1 MTAAALPPV
10 TVPNLSPR
18 WVTLLRDTKLI
29 AHGEITGGAYASEGL
44 HERNAWLYDAL
55 VCILYSESA
64 SQSSFSGLPTDE
76 DRFDEL
82 AQRVRAYI
90 TEANSTYSP
99 KIANFTAE
107 LTWRHLQTE
116 KLLNLETGGGQ
127 GVYGGHSQGW
137 GREAQTDPNTDPIVQ
152 LLQAFA
158 VYITGHALRHGG
170 AGSCAGDPARSSS
183 LRKALDEVRRQGFT
197 FVDGTPRQLALV
209 GRNDFVSVLS

>member
-1 MTAAALPPV
+1 VTAAALPPV

-64 SQSSFSGLPTDE
+64 SQPSFSGLPTDE
-76 DRFDEL
+76 DRFEEL

-99 KIANFTAE
+99 KIATRTRTPSCSCFKRLPSISRGMPSGTA
-107 LTWRHLQTE
+107 
-116 KLLNLETGGGQ
+116 
-127 GVYGGHSQGW
+127 V
-137 GREAQTDPNTDPIVQ
+137 
-152 LLQAFA
+152 
-158 VYITGHALRHGG
+158 
-170 AGSCAGDPARSSS
+170 PAR
-183 LRKALDEVRRQGFT
+183 APA
-197 FVDGTPRQLALV
+197 TPRDRRAYARPSTKSGGRASRSSKEHPDSWRSLV
-209 GRNDFVSVLS
+209 ETISCRCYPRHYE